1 MKFTFYHNNINVFD
15 LDKSIEFYQKALG
28 LTVTREKSA
37 EDGSFKLVFLGDETT
52 PHLLELTWLRDMDRP
67 YDLGDNES
75 HLAMKVDNMEAALAL
90 HREMDCVC
98 FENLEMGVYF
108 INDPDGYWIEIC
120 PPANTTG
127 CGHRSAD

>member
-37 EDGSFKLVFLGDETT
+37 EDGSFKLVFVGDETT

-75 HLAMKVDNMEAALAL
+75 HLAMKVDDMEAALAL

-120 PPANTTG
+120 PA
-127 CGHRSAD
+127 S

>member
-90 HREMDCVC
+90 HRERDCVC

-120 PPANTTG
+120 PA
-127 CGHRSAD
+127 S